1 MNNAT
6 EYLRLKVIAGYNLI
20 DSDIVTSSDPYVEIH
35 VPYLKPRKTKIK
47 RNNLNPRWNE
57 EFIIKVS
64 PQEHKLILN
73 VFDRDHATSDDF
85 LGMVKLPLTN
95 ILRERF
101 SDGSVN
107 SNCFCF
113 GFENLVQLRN
123 PEMDPVNKF
132 RFAFNF
138 TPFLVF

>member
-73 VFDRDHATSDDF
+73 VFDRDHTTSDDF

-95 ILRERF
+95 IVRERF
-101 SDGSVN
+101 SDGLVN
-107 SNCFCF
+107 PN
-113 GFENLVQLRN
+113 
-123 PEMDPVNKF
+123 
-132 RFAFNF
+132 
-138 TPFLVF
+138 

>member
-95 ILRERF
+95 MLRERF

-107 SNCFCF
+107 
-113 GFENLVQLRN
+113 
-123 PEMDPVNKF
+123 P
-132 RFAFNF
+132 NF
-138 TPFLVF
+138 FFLVLGT

>member
-1 MNNAT
+1 MTNSPT

-20 DSDIVTSSDPYVEIH
+20 DSDIVTLSDPYVEIH

-64 PQEHKLILN
+64 PQEHKLILI
-73 VFDRDHATSDDF
+73 VYDRDHATPDDF

-95 ILRERF
+95 ILHERC

-107 SNCFCF
+107 QFRFF
-113 GFENLVQLRN
+113 GFET
-123 PEMDPVNKF
+123 F
-132 RFAFNF
+132 
-138 TPFLVF
+138 